1 MKTIKLFSFLFSL
14 LGCVMPPLFSQSPM
28 LINQGQRKF
37 VGKHL
42 EYFID
47 TSQLLAIQDVKN
59 QTFIPCPTEILNLG
73 NIPHP
78 VWMRI
83 SVFSDT
89 EAELFLEINAP
100 LLNVVEVYEMREDNA
115 KVLFQG
121 GSLKPYRERP
131 IATETWLMTLPIKDS
146 TPSTIY
152 IKGQSI
158 YPFQIPIVVSS
169 KKEFIEDSLL
179 HYLFWGIYMGVML
192 FAFIYNFFIYLSVRE
207 RSYLY
212 YLLYIICSVA
222 FYLGLEGFGFKF
234 LWSNSPGFNPM
245 IPVFVSLTNCT
256 ITLFTLRFLRIDKEQ
271 KVLYYLGWTF
281 IAVFIL
287 LAILNLAGLFLVA
300 LMLSQLFSLLIC
312 FYFIAAGI
320 ISLRHGVRTAKYFLL
335 GWSTFLIMVIVFIL
349 ALNNVIPSNF
359 FTTHG
364 IFIGH
369 MTEVLLLSFALADR
383 INMLKTENEKKQ
395 KEIIIHLEENQQ
407 LQTKVNRELE
417 QKVVERTEEVVAQ
430 KERAE
435 KLLLN
440 ILPGKI
446 AEELMQTGSAVPKQF
461 NSVTVLFTDF
471 ANFTGISQSLTPKD
485 IVDELNK
492 NFTTMDHIIEKYGL
506 EKIKTIGDAYLAVCG
521 LPNETEDHA
530 YQTVRAALEIRDYM
544 VQKGNKFSIRIGV
557 HTGQVVAGIVGVKK
571 FAYDIW
577 GDTVNTANRMESSS
591 EPGKINISSVT
602 YEIVKDAFRCTPRGK
617 IEAKGKGVM
626 DMYFVEEAI

>member
-1 MKTIKLFSFLFSL
+1 MKTIKLLVFLINL
-14 LGCVMPPLFSQSPM
+14 LASAIAPLFSQKPI

-37 VGKHL
+37 VGRDMV
-42 EYFID
+42 YFID
-47 TSQLLAIQDVKN
+47 SSQLLGIHEVKN
-59 QTFIPCPTEILNLG
+59 KAFTPCPTEILNLG
-73 NIPHP
+73 NLPYP
-78 VWMRI
+78 VWMRF
-83 SVFSDT
+83 SVSSQT
-89 EAELFLEINAP
+89 EQELFLEINAP
-100 LLNVVEVYEMREDNA
+100 LLNVVEVYESREDSTI
-115 KVLFQG
+115 VVFQG
-121 GSLKPYRERP
+121 GSVKPYRERP
-131 IATETWLMTLPIKDS
+131 VETENWLFPLPMNDS
-146 TPSTIY
+146 IPTTIY

-158 YPFQIPIVVSS
+158 YPFQIPVAVST
-169 KKEFIEDSLL
+169 KKKFVENSLL

-212 YLLYIICSVA
+212 YLLYILSSVA
-222 FYLGLEGFGFKF
+222 FYIGLEGFGFKF

-245 IPVFVSLTNCT
+245 IPVFVSLTNCI
-256 ITLFTLRFLRIDKEQ
+256 ITLFTLRFLRIDKDQ
-271 KVLYYLGWTF
+271 KVLYYLGWIF
-281 IAVFIL
+281 IAIFIL
-287 LAILNLAGLFLVA
+287 LAILNLAGVFVLALV
-300 LMLSQLFSLLIC
+300 LSQLFSLLIC

-320 ISLRHGVRTAKYFLL
+320 VSLRHGVRTAKYFLL

-349 ALNNVIPSNF
+349 ALNNAIPSNF

-383 INMLKTENEKKQ
+383 INLLKSENEKKQ
-395 KEIIIHLEENQQ
+395 KEIIIHLEENQL

-440 ILPGKI
+440 ILPAKI
-446 AEELMQTGSAVPKQF
+446 AEELMSTGVAVPKQF
-461 NSVTVLFTDF
+461 NNVTVLFTDF
-471 ANFTGISQSLTPKD
+471 ENFTGISQYLTPKD
-485 IVDELNK
+485 LVDELHK
-492 NFTTMDHIIEKYGL
+492 NFTTMDRIIEKNGL
-506 EKIKTIGDAYLAVCG
+506 EKIKTIGDAYLAVSG

-530 YQTVRAALEIRDYM
+530 IRAVRAALEIRDYM
-544 VQKGNKFSIRIGV
+544 VQDSNKFAIRIGV
-557 HTGQVVAGIVGVKK
+557 HSGQVVAGIVGVKK

-577 GDTVNTANRMESSS
+577 GDTVNTANRLESSS
-591 EPGKINISSVT
+591 DPGKVNISSVT
-602 YEIVKDAFRCTPRGK
+602 YELVKDVYRCTPRGK